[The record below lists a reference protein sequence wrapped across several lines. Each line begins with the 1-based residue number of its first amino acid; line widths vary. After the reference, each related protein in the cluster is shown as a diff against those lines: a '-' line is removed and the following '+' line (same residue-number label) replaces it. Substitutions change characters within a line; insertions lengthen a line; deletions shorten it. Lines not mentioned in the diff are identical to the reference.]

1 MKLNEYL
8 VHPGISSSDLR
19 AFMQC
24 PLKYANRGTKHRTPA
39 MLVGSAV
46 HALVEGIFDDEFAVI
61 PDGIDRRTKEG
72 KAAYAVFQDASWGKD
87 ILTAEQFVDVRG
99 MADSVLDLIDGR
111 FGFSDR
117 ENEPS
122 LFWTDEE
129 SGLLCKAR
137 PDIVIEGIE
146 PSIIEIKTTTDASA
160 EAWYWKVKAMRYGI
174 QAIHHLAGMVAARGE
189 NPSYAWLVVE
199 NTPPYAAVIHWLRPG
214 VMFAQETVMRVNALN
229 AMRQCIDEKHYPSYS
244 EDEITW

>member
-1 MKLNEYL
+1 MKMSEYL
-8 VHPGISSSDLR
+8 VHAGISSSDLR

-39 MLVGSAV
+39 MLIGSAV
-46 HALVEGIFDDEFAVI
+46 HAKVEGIFDEEFAVI
-61 PDGIDRRTKEG
+61 PDGIDRRTKDG
-72 KAAYAVFQDASWGKD
+72 KVAYAAFQSESSSKN
-87 ILTAEQFVDVRG
+87 ILTAEQFVDVSG
-99 MADSVLDLIDGR
+99 MADSVLDLLDGK

-146 PSIIEIKTTTDASA
+146 TSIIEIKTTTDASKD
-160 EAWYWKVKAMRYGI
+160 AWYWKVKGMKYGI
-174 QAIHHLAGMVAARGE
+174 QAIHHLAGMRATRGE

-199 NTPPYAAVIHWLRPG
+199 NTPPYAAALYWLRPG
-214 VMFAQETVMRVNALN
+214 VMFEQESAMRREALR
-229 AMRQCIDEKHYPSYS
+229 AMRQCIDEKNYPSYG